1 MIPHSGDQAR
11 NHPPPIFDESP
22 MWNAASTCIVRVAL
36 SVVAAGLIGTAIAPI
51 AAAAVKAPSRLT
63 VTAATGT
70 GATGTGITLSWS
82 RSKGSKL
89 SEYRLYRDGA
99 YVGAT
104 TGTTYTFG
112 ALSCGKSYTLGVQAV
127 DRAGNRSRVVTI
139 VAATTACADNS
150 PPTPPSNLSQ
160 TAATQTSISMSWSA
174 SADDVGVTAY
184 NAYRDGVH
192 IGTTSQRS
200 YTFAGLGCGRSYT
213 LAVAALD
220 GAGNRSSASSVQ
232 ASTSPCPDT
241 APPTVPG
248 YLVQTSSTENFVAL
262 SWMPSLDDRGVA
274 GYGIYVNGTRT
285 SSTTL
290 TSYTVGGLQCGT
302 TYALGVDAYDAAGNR
317 SAAASVLA
325 ATKVCPP
332 APDTQPPTTPSGLTK
347 SGATETSLTVSWTAA
362 TDNVSLAGYGIYL
375 NGTKVAS
382 TTSTSRSLTGLTC
395 GTNYTVAVDAYDTS
409 GNRSPKSSLA
419 AATNQCPAAPPPPP
433 PSNLGSALPAGLAA
447 PSGAAFYVSMSGS
460 DSNPGTLSS
469 PWRTVQKAVNTL
481 GAGQVAYVR
490 AGTYSENLLITR
502 SGSAT
507 APITVQNYPGERP
520 VLRPAGGSTNNYP
533 VEIYS
538 AAYLRL
544 RGFVIEGASGPSTTN
559 VYFEGR
565 THHVEVSQ
573 CEIRGSADQGVY
585 SEATTSHL
593 WLLGNSIHD
602 NGNGNAPHQSH
613 GLYIEGT
620 DHLIAN
626 NEVYNQRY
634 GYGLHLY
641 PSGDRITAVQN
652 TLVGNR
658 EAGIVIGAESSST
671 VNNTRLV
678 NNIVAYNGQFGIRS
692 YFPASS
698 LKGSGN
704 VAFNNLGF
712 GNPQGDFSTW
722 QGGGIDYSLGNIVA
736 DPRFVDRAAG
746 NFRLQSGSA
755 ALDKATS
762 PYSMSL
768 DLSGRA
774 RPLGAAADIGA
785 YEG

>member
-1 MIPHSGDQAR
+1 
-11 NHPPPIFDESP
+11 
-22 MWNAASTCIVRVAL
+22 MWNAPSTCIFRVAL
-36 SVVAAGLIGTAIAPI
+36 SVFAAGVIGAAIAPT
-51 AAAAVKAPSRLT
+51 AAAAPSKPPTRLT
-63 VTAATGT
+63 VT
-70 GATGTGITLSWS
+70 GATGTSITLSWS
-82 RSKGSKL
+82 RPKEPKL
-89 SEYRLYRDGA
+89 SHYRLYRDGA
-99 YVGAT
+99 YTGTA

-112 ALSCGKSYTLGVQAV
+112 AISCGKSYTLGVQTV
-127 DRAGNRSRVVTI
+127 DLAGNRSRIATI
-139 VAATTACADNS
+139 VAATAACADNS
-150 PPTPPSNLSQ
+150 PPTPPSNLIQ
-160 TAATQTSISMSWSA
+160 TAATQTSISLSWSA
-174 SADDVGVTAY
+174 SGDNVGVTAY
-184 NAYRDGVH
+184 DAYLSGVH
-192 IGTTSQRS
+192 IGVTSQTS

-213 LAVAALD
+213 LSVAAVD
-220 GAGNRSSASSVQ
+220 GAGNRSLASSVQ

-248 YLVQTSSTENFVAL
+248 YLLQTSSTEDRVAL
-262 SWMPSLDDRGVA
+262 TWMPSLDDRGVV

-290 TSYTVGGLQCGT
+290 TSYTVAGLRCGT

-325 ATKVCPP
+325 ATRACPVV
-332 APDTQPPTTPSGLTK
+332 ALDTQPPTAPSGLTK
-347 SGATETSLTVSWTAA
+347 SGASESSLTVSWTAA

-375 NGTKVAS
+375 NGTKVA
-382 TTSTSRSLTGLTC
+382 TTSSTSYSLAGLTC

-409 GNRSPKSSLA
+409 GNRSAKSSLTA
-419 AATNQCPAAPPPPP
+419 GTNQCPATALPPPPP
-433 PSNLGSALPAGLAA
+433 PSNLGSALPAGLASS
-447 PSGAAFYVSMSGS
+447 SGAAFYVSVSGS
-460 DSNPGTLSS
+460 DSNPGTLAS

-538 AAYLRL
+538 AAYFRL
-544 RGFVIEGASGPSTTN
+544 RGFVIEGASGPSTAN

-573 CEIRGSADQGVY
+573 CEIRGSADQGVF
-585 SEATTSHL
+585 SEATTSYL
-593 WLLGNSIHD
+593 WLLGNSVHD

-658 EAGIVIGAESSST
+658 EAGIVIGAESSTT

-755 ALDKATS
+755 GVDKANT
-762 PYSMSL
+762 PYSMLL

-774 RPLGAAADIGA
+774 RPQGPAADVGA
-785 YEG
+785 HEG